1 MGFVSIDSFAPVE
14 PTPAKIVIRL
24 LNIDNPDDIL
34 TLDPDMNSTGFNATF
49 NQHTTRMNAE
59 HWVEYECVV
68 EYLESFFKSLLYD
81 TDAKSAYQ
89 VQVEIPGLPCVLL
102 TKTNLIPYLYG
113 VVENY
118 LDQLQQ
124 FDEWPLEYRS

>member
-34 TLDPDMNSTGFNATF
+34 TLDPDMNSTGFNVVF
-49 NQHTTRMNAE
+49 NQYTTRMKTE
-59 HWVEYECVV
+59 HLVEYDCVV
-68 EYLESFFKSLLYD
+68 EYLEAFFKSLMYD
-81 TDAKSAYQ
+81 TDPKSSYQ

-102 TKTNLIPYLYG
+102 KKTNLIAYLYG
-113 VVENY
+113 VVDNY
-118 LDQLQQ
+118 LDQLRLD
-124 FDEWPLEYRS
+124 DEWPLEYRS